1 MQRCPVL
8 IVVAQRTLKDL
19 LNVLGYIAVGS
30 FVKLTT
36 YGRLLNRNE
45 VKDIKKWLNYVGEIK
60 KLEDKILQ

>member
-1 MQRCPVL
+1 
-8 IVVAQRTLKDL
+8 
-19 LNVLGYIAVGS
+19 VLGYIAVGS